1 MKLFSLSRLLVDGA
15 KPQATPACALRTS
28 SINVGEEKS

>member
-15 KPQATPACALRTS
+15 KPSAIAACPCAPSTC
-28 SINVGEEKS
+28 VGEEKS